1 MTPQNNRK
9 LVQVGLGERSYP
21 ILIEKGLFGRIGPD
35 LKQRNIA
42 KCYAVISDD
51 HVASLYGGSLLKSL
65 REAGLPAEMIT
76 FPRGEESK
84 NLGTLAFLA
93 SELARA
99 AFDRKDGLIALGGG
113 VTGDLTGF
121 LASVYMRGIPFVQV
135 PTTLL
140 AQVDSSVG
148 GKTGVDIP
156 EGKNLV
162 GTFYQPRAVYIDPE
176 VLRTLPQQELLG
188 GLAEVIKYGVIA
200 DADFFSFLEE
210 HRQRIL
216 ELDEKVIPGMIARC
230 CEIKAWVVARDEREG
245 DLRRI
250 LNFGHTI
257 GHAIEAASDFTLIH
271 GLAVAMGMAA
281 IAELAVRTGHLPRHD
296 ATRLTKMLNDFGM
309 PNAIPAHLD
318 RQRIKSYLQT
328 DKKTVGGRVFFV
340 LPTAIGKVVI
350 TDQVAEEEI
359 DRVLG
364 C

>member
-1 MTPQNNRK
+1 MTMHK
-9 LVQVGLGERSYP
+9 DHTTVQVGLGERSYP
-21 ILIEKGLFGRIGPD
+21 IRIEKGLLDRVGQD
-35 LKQRNIA
+35 LRQKEIA
-42 KCYAVISDD
+42 KRFAVVSDD
-51 HVASLYGGSLLKSL
+51 HVAGLYGERLMKTLAAADLSAELL
-65 REAGLPAEMIT
+65 T

-84 NLGTLAFLA
+84 NLRTLAALA
-93 SELARA
+93 SELARRG
-99 AFDRKDGLIALGGG
+99 FDRKDGLIALGGG

-162 GTFYQPRAVYIDPE
+162 GTFYQPRAVYIDTG
-176 VLRTLPQQELLG
+176 VLGTLPEQELLG

-200 DADFFSFLEE
+200 DTDFFRFLEQ

-216 ELDEKVIPGMIARC
+216 ALDEEIISRMIARC
-230 CEIKAWVVARDEREG
+230 CEIKASVVAQDEREG

-257 GHAIEAASDFTLIH
+257 GHAIEAASDYTLIH

-281 IAELAVRTGHLPRHD
+281 IADLAVRTGHLPAAD
-296 ATRLTKMLNDFGM
+296 AERLKELLRAFAM
-309 PNAIPAHLD
+309 PDTIPAHLD
-318 RQRIKSYLQT
+318 RQRIKGYLRT

-340 LPTAIGKVVI
+340 LPTKIGKAVI

-359 DRVLG
+359 DAALG
-364 C
+364 V